1 MWDGTDLRDIDPAEL
16 RERLSVVFQD
26 YATYELTAAE
36 NIAVGD
42 LSLASQH
49 DLLHAAA
56 RQAGIH
62 DTLTGLPKGYQTL
75 LTRTYFD
82 QTDKENPE
90 TGVLLS
96 GGQFQ
101 RVALARAYLRGGRD
115 LMIMD
120 EPSSGLDAEAEH
132 DLHRRLGHR
141 RDQTTVLI
149 SHRLNAIR
157 DADHIVVLSGGVIS
171 EQGGHD
177 ALVDAVRH
185 LRQALHAPGSRLRHR
200 GSER

>member
-1 MWDGTDLRDIDPAEL
+1 M
-16 RERLSVVFQD
+16 VFQD
-26 YATYELTAAE
+26 YTTYDLTAAE

-42 LSLASQH
+42 LSHASQR
-49 DLLHAAA
+49 DLLHSAA

-62 DTLTGLPKGYQTL
+62 DTLTALPKGYQTL

-82 QTDKENPE
+82 QADKENPE

-96 GGQFQ
+96 GGQLQ

-132 DLHRRLGHR
+132 DLHRRLQRHR

-157 DADHIVVLSGGVIS
+157 DADHIVVLSDGVVS

-177 ALVDAVRH
+177 ALMALSGTYAR
-185 LRQALHAPGSRLRHR
+185 LFTLQAR
-200 GSER
+200 GYAIAGAGDD

>member
-1 MWDGTDLRDIDPAEL
+1 
-16 RERLSVVFQD
+16 VVFQD
-26 YATYELTAAE
+26 YMTYELTAAE

-42 LSLASQH
+42 LSRACEH

-56 RQAGIH
+56 RQAGVH
-62 DTLTGLPKGYQTL
+62 DTLAGLPKGYQTL

-82 QTDKENPE
+82 RADKENPE

-96 GGQFQ
+96 GGQLQ
-101 RVALARAYLRGGRD
+101 RVALARAYLRGARD

-132 DLHRRLGHR
+132 DLHRQLSQHR
-141 RDQTTVLI
+141 REQTTVLI

-157 DADHIVVLSGGVIS
+157 DADDIVVLSGGVIS
-171 EQGGHD
+171 EQGSHD
-177 ALVDAVRH
+177 DLMALSGTYAK
-185 LRQALHAPGSRLRHR
+185 LFTLQAR
-200 GSER
+200 GYASTGAAND

>member
-1 MWDGTDLRDIDPAEL
+1 M
-16 RERLSVVFQD
+16 
-26 YATYELTAAE
+26 TYELTAAE

-42 LSLASQH
+42 LSRASEH

-62 DTLTGLPKGYQTL
+62 EALTGLPKGYQTL

-82 QTDKENPE
+82 RADKENPE

-96 GGQFQ
+96 GGQLQ

-132 DLHRRLGHR
+132 DLHRQLRRHR

-149 SHRLNAIR
+149 SHRLNTIR
-157 DADHIVVLSGGVIS
+157 DADNIVVLSDGVIG
-171 EQGGHD
+171 EQGSHD
-177 ALVDAVRH
+177 DLMGLSGIYAKLFT
-185 LRQALHAPGSRLRHR
+185 LQAR
-200 GSER
+200 GYVTTGAAND